1 MATMKPH
8 ESRSVLDG
16 SERSTGNL
24 LLTRISIAI
33 FACAWV
39 GGRVGG
45 PPPELRSNGQP
56 QTPCTHLYIAN
67 K

>member
-33 FACAWV
+33 FACVWV
-39 GGRVGG
+39 GGRVGVRHNEVQG
-45 PPPELRSNGQP
+45 SLPS
-56 QTPCTHLYIAN
+56 PCTHL
-67 K
+67 